1 MATYPIDSPPEQTMN
16 ALLPA
21 WIIGAPFVALIA
33 DWMLAPKSTSFS
45 GAHRPDQMPRP
56 AVR

>member
-1 MATYPIDSPPEQTMN
+1 MN
-16 ALLPA
+16 ALLPV

-45 GAHRPDQMPRP
+45 GAHRPDPMPRP